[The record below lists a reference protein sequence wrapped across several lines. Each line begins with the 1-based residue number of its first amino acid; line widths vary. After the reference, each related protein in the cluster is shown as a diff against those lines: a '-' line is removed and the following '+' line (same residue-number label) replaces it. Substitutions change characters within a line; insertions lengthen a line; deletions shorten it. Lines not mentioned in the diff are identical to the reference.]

1 LAEQPWRAFFSA
13 HSQGVRKLFSSTV
26 MMMIVQEIN
35 MLHYTLLFLV
45 IALIAAW
52 LGFGMA
58 SGVAALAAK
67 ICFVAFLILF
77 IASLV
82 RGRGRTRV

>member
-1 LAEQPWRAFFSA
+1 M
-13 HSQGVRKLFSSTV
+13 VVV
-26 MMMIVQEIN
+26 MFVQETN

-67 ICFVAFLILF
+67 ICFVAFLVLF

>member
-1 LAEQPWRAFFSA
+1 MWM
-13 HSQGVRKLFSSTV
+13 VN
-26 MMMIVQEIN
+26 QEDI
-35 MLHYTLLFLV
+35 MLSYTLLFLV

-52 LGFGMA
+52 FGFGMA

-67 ICFVAFLILF
+67 ICFVAFLVLF

-82 RGRGRTRV
+82 RGRGRTSV

>member
-1 LAEQPWRAFFSA
+1 
-13 HSQGVRKLFSSTV
+13 
-26 MMMIVQEIN
+26 

-45 IALIAAW
+45 IALVAAW

-58 SGVAALAAK
+58 TGVAALAAK
-67 ICFVAFLILF
+67 ICFVAFLVMF